1 MSAASA
7 RWTAAISDREQLLG
21 QDTVRRMSS
30 IFLEELEPQLSEALE
45 AVRTGD
51 LHTARRAMHSL
62 GGNADALDLL
72 ALAAL
77 AQECEAAC
85 IAQDAAGAAA
95 LVREAIPL
103 ARENAGDLR
112 QRFGLA

>member
-7 RWTAAISDREQLLG
+7 RWVTAISDREQLLG

-30 IFLEELEPQLSEALE
+30 IFLEELELQLSAALE
-45 AVRTGD
+45 AARTGD
-51 LHTARRAMHSL
+51 LHVARRAMHSL
-62 GGNADALDLL
+62 GGNAGALDLL
-72 ALAAL
+72 ELASL
-77 AQECEAAC
+77 AQKCEAAC
-85 IAQDAAGAAA
+85 LARDASGAEA

-112 QRFGLA
+112 QRFGLT